1 VERALQGTVALVT
14 GASRG
19 LGAATAVALAKR
31 GAHVVLIA
39 RTVGG
44 LEATDDAVNAAG
56 GTATL
61 LPFDL
66 AKHEQLEALGPT
78 LFERFGRLDGFVAAA
93 AELGTLSP
101 IPHAEAKKF
110 DQTMSVNL
118 TANQRLV
125 RTLEPLLRAAPAGRA
140 VFVTDKVGHAPIAY
154 WAGYAVSKAA
164 LEMMAR
170 TWAEETRTTNLRVNL
185 FDPGPM
191 STNLRRKAFPGEADG
206 TQPQPQER
214 ADALADLLLPT
225 EHRHGERI
233 AAA

>member
-1 VERALQGTVALVT
+1 
-14 GASRG
+14 
-19 LGAATAVALAKR
+19 
-31 GAHVVLIA
+31 
-39 RTVGG
+39 
-44 LEATDDAVNAAG
+44 
-56 GTATL
+56 
-61 LPFDL
+61 
-66 AKHEQLEALGPT
+66 
-78 LFERFGRLDGFVAAA
+78 LFQRFGRLDGFIGAA

-101 IPHAEAKKF
+101 IPHAEPKKF
-110 DQTMSVNL
+110 DGTMTVNL

-125 RTLEPLLRAAPAGRA
+125 RTLDPLLRAAPAGRA
-140 VFVTDKVGHAPIAY
+140 VFVTDKVGNVPVAY

-206 TQPQPQER
+206 TQVAPEAR

-233 AAA
+233 AAT